1 MRYRCCLFAV
11 LFIAFVGG
19 LPAQTAPAVQT
30 TPPEQTVPPGQ
41 TAAPAQA
48 TAQHEANF
56 EAERKQANDLFVA
69 GKTLEALPLY
79 EDLCRQDPTSAVFAE
94 RHAAGLI
101 AKIAVMPDGPDREAV
116 AQRVLAELRRAQS
129 LGDNSPYLQTLL
141 SILNRNA
148 LTGAMVSGA
157 PLTVGYTYA
166 GTPEA
171 QAIQKEAEAAFVNHE
186 IDKALKLY
194 ESAAIVD
201 PKWYT
206 PRLDAGDMYY
216 RMKDATNAGIWF
228 QRAIDIDPD
237 RDTAYRYWGDAIYKS
252 GDSAGAKMKYEQ
264 AVVAEPYAK
273 PAWIALQQ
281 WATVTKTPVSRPE
294 ITRPEFTTPDGKL
307 QVDPALTTET
317 GDGHASWLV
326 YQNARVAHGA
336 RTLKQP
342 IAGGAYDANGQLT
355 PKGYRHSLAE
365 ETECLTAMLASVQEK
380 LNRGIVTP
388 EKLEPSLKLLLQLQK
403 DGMLECWILFGGSD
417 GGIRYDYPGY
427 RKEHRELLVA
437 YVDRYILNQTPAR

>member
-1 MRYRCCLFAV
+1 MRYRGCLLV
-11 LFIAFVGG
+11 MLFIAFVGV
-19 LPAQTAPAVQT
+19 LPAQT
-30 TPPEQTVPPGQ
+30 VPP
-41 TAAPAQA
+41 AQS
-48 TAQHEANF
+48 TVQHEANF
-56 EAERKQANDLFVA
+56 NAERKQANDLFLA
-69 GKTLEALPLY
+69 GKTLDALPLY

-94 RHAAGLI
+94 RHAAGLF
-101 AKIAVMPDGPDREAV
+101 AKKSTMPDGPDRKAV
-116 AQRVLAELRRAQS
+116 EEQAMAELRRAQS

-141 SILNRNA
+141 SLTKRTPLGAI
-148 LTGAMVSGA
+148 LTGV

-171 QAIQKEAEAAFVNHE
+171 QAILKEAEAAFGNHE

-194 ESAAIVD
+194 ESAAVVD
-201 PKWYT
+201 PKWYI
-206 PRLDAGDMYY
+206 PRLYAGDMYY

-228 QRAIDIDPD
+228 QKAIDIDPD
-237 RDTAYRYWGDAIYKS
+237 RDTAYRYWGDAIYHA
-252 GDSAGAKMKYEQ
+252 GDSAGAKVKYEQ

-281 WATVTKTPVSRPE
+281 WATVTKTPVSRLE
-294 ITRPEFTTPDGKL
+294 ITRPDFTTPDGKL

-317 GDGHASWLV
+317 WDGHASWLV

-336 RTLKQP
+336 RTLTQP
-342 IAGGAYDANGQLT
+342 IVAGASDANGQLT

-380 LNRGIVTP
+380 LNSGVVTAG
-388 EKLEPSLKLLLQLQK
+388 KLEPSIKSLLQLQK
-403 DGMLECWILFGGSD
+403 DGMLECWILLGGSD

-427 RKEHRELLVA
+427 RQQHRELLVA
-437 YVDRYILNQTPAR
+437 YIDRYILNQTPPR

>member
-1 MRYRCCLFAV
+1 MRYRCCLVAV

-19 LPAQTAPAVQT
+19 LPAQT
-30 TPPEQTVPPGQ
+30 VPPGQ
-41 TAAPAQA
+41 TAPPSQTATPDQA
-48 TAQHEANF
+48 TAHHDANF
-56 EAERKQANDLFVA
+56 YAQVKQANDLFVA

-79 EDLCRQDPTSAVFAE
+79 EDLCRQAPTSAVFAE
-94 RHAAGLI
+94 RHAAGLF
-101 AKIAVMPDGPDREAV
+101 AKTGAMPEGPDRKAV
-116 AQRVLAELRRAQS
+116 GEQALAELHRAQS

-141 SILNRNA
+141 SVANRSLPTA
-148 LTGAMVSGA
+148 IITGV
-157 PLTVGYTYA
+157 PFTVGYTYA

-194 ESAAIVD
+194 ESAAVVD

-237 RDTAYRYWGDAIYKS
+237 RDTAYRYWGDALYKS
-252 GDSAGAKMKYEQ
+252 GDSVGAKVKYEQ
-264 AVVAEPYAK
+264 GVVAEPYAK

-281 WATVTKTPVSRPE
+281 WAKITKTPVGGPE
-294 ITRPEFTTPDGKL
+294 ITRPEFETPDGELK
-307 QVDPALTTET
+307 VDPALTTET

-336 RTLKQP
+336 RALKQP
-342 IAGGAYDANGQLT
+342 IGAGTYDTNGQLT

-365 ETECLTAMLASVQEK
+365 ETECLTAMLASVEEK
-380 LNRGIVTP
+380 LNIGVVTP
-388 EKLEPSLKLLLQLQK
+388 EKLEPSIKMLLQLQK

-427 RKEHRELLVA
+427 RQGHRELLVA
-437 YVDRYILNQTPAR
+437 YVDRYILNQSATH

>member
-1 MRYRCCLFAV
+1 
-11 LFIAFVGG
+11 
-19 LPAQTAPAVQT
+19 
-30 TPPEQTVPPGQ
+30 
-41 TAAPAQA
+41 
-48 TAQHEANF
+48 
-56 EAERKQANDLFVA
+56 
-69 GKTLEALPLY
+69 
-79 EDLCRQDPTSAVFAE
+79 
-94 RHAAGLI
+94 
-101 AKIAVMPDGPDREAV
+101 
-116 AQRVLAELRRAQS
+116 
-129 LGDNSPYLQTLL
+129 
-141 SILNRNA
+141 
-148 LTGAMVSGA
+148 
-157 PLTVGYTYA
+157 
-166 GTPEA
+166 
-171 QAIQKEAEAAFVNHE
+171 
-186 IDKALKLY
+186 
-194 ESAAIVD
+194 
-201 PKWYT
+201 
-206 PRLDAGDMYY
+206 
-216 RMKDATNAGIWF
+216 MKDATNAGIWF

>member
-1 MRYRCCLFAV
+1 MRYRCGLLVTFS
-11 LFIAFVGG
+11 IALAAG
-19 LPAQTAPAVQT
+19 LA
-30 TPPEQTVPPGQ
+30 GQ
-41 TAAPAQA
+41 TAAPAQS
-48 TAQHEANF
+48 TVRHDANF
-56 EAERKQANDLFVA
+56 EPERRQANDLFAA

-79 EDLCRQDPTSAVFAE
+79 EDLCRQDPTISVFAE
-94 RHAAGLI
+94 RHAAGLF
-101 AKIAVMPDGPDREAV
+101 AKAGAMPDGPDRKAV
-116 AQRVLAELRRAQS
+116 KEQGLAELRRAQS

-141 SILNRNA
+141 SIAKRSPLDA
-148 LTGAMVSGA
+148 ILTGV

-171 QAIQKEAEAAFVNHE
+171 QAILKEAEAAFVSHE
-186 IDKALKLY
+186 IEKALKLY
-194 ESAAIVD
+194 QNAAEAD

-206 PRLDAGDMYY
+206 PRLFAGDMYY

-228 QRAIDIDPD
+228 QKAIDIDPD
-237 RDTAYRYWGDAIYKS
+237 RDTAYRYWGDAIYHA
-252 GDSAGAKMKYEQ
+252 GDSAGAKVKYEQ

-294 ITRPEFTTPDGKL
+294 ITRPEFKTPDGKL

-336 RTLKQP
+336 RTLTQP
-342 IAGGAYDANGQLT
+342 IVAGASDANGQLT
-355 PKGYRHSLAE
+355 PKGYRHSLEE

-380 LNRGIVTP
+380 LKSGVVTP
-388 EKLEPSLKLLLQLQK
+388 EKLEPSIKTLLQLQK
-403 DGMLECWILFGGSD
+403 DGMLECWILLSGSD
-417 GGIRYDYPGY
+417 GGIRYDYPSY
-427 RKEHRELLVA
+427 RQQHRELLVA
-437 YVDRYILNQTPAR
+437 YVDRYVLNQPATH

>member
-1 MRYRCCLFAV
+1 MR
-11 LFIAFVGG
+11 
-19 LPAQTAPAVQT
+19 
-30 TPPEQTVPPGQ
+30 
-41 TAAPAQA
+41 
-48 TAQHEANF
+48 
-56 EAERKQANDLFVA
+56 QANDLFAA

-79 EDLCRQDPTSAVFAE
+79 EDLCRQEQNSAVFAE
-94 RHAAGLI
+94 RHAAGLF
-101 AKIAVMPDGPDREAV
+101 AKSGTMPDGPDQKAV
-116 AQRVLAELRRAQS
+116 KEQGMAELRRAQS

-141 SILNRNA
+141 SIAKRSPLDA
-148 LTGAMVSGA
+148 LLTGA
-157 PLTVGYTYA
+157 PLTGGYTYK

-171 QAIQKEAEAAFVNHE
+171 QAILKEGEAAFVNHE
-186 IDKALKLY
+186 IEKALKLY
-194 ESAAIVD
+194 QNAAEVD

-206 PRLDAGDMYY
+206 PRLYAGDMCY

-252 GDSAGAKMKYEQ
+252 GDSVGARVKYEQ
-264 AVVAEPYAK
+264 AVVAEPYAE

-281 WATVTKTPVSRPE
+281 WAKITKTPVSRPE
-294 ITRPEFTTPDGKL
+294 ITRPEFETPDGKL

-342 IAGGAYDANGQLT
+342 IGPGAYDANGQLT

-365 ETECLTAMLASVQEK
+365 ETECLIAMLANVREK
-380 LNRGIVTP
+380 LSSGAVKA
-388 EKLEPSLKLLLQLQK
+388 EKLEPSIKLLLQLQK
-403 DGMLECWILFGGSD
+403 DGMLECWILLGGAD

-427 RKEHRELLVA
+427 RRQHRELLVA
-437 YVDRYILNQTPAR
+437 YVDRYILNQPATH

>member
-1 MRYRCCLFAV
+1 MRYRCCV
-11 LFIAFVGG
+11 VVMLFIAFGGG
-19 LPAQTAPAVQT
+19 LSAQTAPAAQT
-30 TPPEQTVPPGQ
+30 TPPAQGLPPAQ
-41 TAAPAQA
+41 AVAPAQA
-48 TAQHEANF
+48 TVQHEANF
-56 EAERKQANDLFVA
+56 EAERRQANDLFVA

-79 EDLCRQDPTSAVFAE
+79 EDLCRQEPNSALFAE
-94 RHAAGLI
+94 RHAAGLF
-101 AKIAVMPDGPDREAV
+101 AKTGAMPDGPARKAANEQA
-116 AQRVLAELRRAQS
+116 LAELHRAQS

-141 SILNRNA
+141 SVANRSSA
-148 LTGAMVSGA
+148 TAMLSGA

-171 QAIQKEAEAAFVNHE
+171 QAIQKVAEAAFVNHE

-216 RMKDATNAGIWF
+216 RMKDARNAGIWF

-237 RDTAYRYWGDAIYKS
+237 RDTAYRYWGDAIFKS
-252 GDSAGAKMKYEQ
+252 GDSVGAKVKYEQ

-294 ITRPEFTTPDGKL
+294 ITRPEFETPDGKL
-307 QVDPALTTET
+307 KVDPTLTTET

-336 RTLKQP
+336 RVLNQP

-380 LNRGIVTP
+380 LNSGIVTP

-403 DGMLECWILFGGSD
+403 DGMLECWILLGGSD

-427 RKEHRELLVA
+427 RREHRELLVA
-437 YVDRYILNQTPAR
+437 YVDRYILNQPATH